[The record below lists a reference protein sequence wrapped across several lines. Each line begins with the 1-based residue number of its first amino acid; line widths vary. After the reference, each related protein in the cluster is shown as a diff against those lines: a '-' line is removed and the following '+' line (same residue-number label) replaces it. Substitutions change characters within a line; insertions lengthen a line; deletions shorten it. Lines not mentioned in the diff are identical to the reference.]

1 MNHFFN
7 FSFIIRWNTQIHQN
21 TVFFSGLFFD
31 HVLPLTDRDEGVTAP
46 FEADGSLSLVNMAAT
61 YAGDIYGVNDLV
73 RKSDHIHWDEDV
85 NWLYLTCGTIYIY
98 VYILMCVCVLDGEG
112 IDETWLNDVKW
123 LFVGDV
129 GRIPEHSG
137 HQRFWLFCD
146 PSPPSEFCF
155 FSILG

>member
-1 MNHFFN
+1 MYDSKVVIMPSPNHYSHISWYRCWQVEGWTISSIFRLL
-7 FSFIIRWNTQIHQN
+7 SGGNTQIHQN
-21 TVFFSGLFFD
+21 TVFFSGRFFD

-98 VYILMCVCVLDGEG
+98 IHMYIHACVCVCFGWGRHRWDL
-112 IDETWLNDVKW
+112 VKW
-123 LFVGDV
+123 
-129 GRIPEHSG
+129 
-137 HQRFWLFCD
+137 C
-146 PSPPSEFCF
+146 
-155 FSILG
+155 